1 MAQTSV
7 IAPQVESN
15 LGLHMISQESN
26 DMWDLTQT
34 SVIEPQGGVEPETA
48 SEHDR

>member
-1 MAQTSV
+1 MWDLTQTSV
-7 IAPQVESN
+7 IEPQGGVEPGTASE
-15 LGLHMISQESN
+15 H
-26 DMWDLTQT
+26 DMWDLAQT